1 MTASVL
7 IVDDEPLVSA
17 GLAMLVGAQ
26 PGLRCVGTPTD
37 AAGALAAVR
46 EKGPDLV
53 LMDVRMP
60 APDGGAAVDGIEA
73 TRLVLDADPRVRVVV
88 LTTFGSGDAVHAA
101 LRAGA
106 SAYLT
111 KDARPADLLATIRRV
126 LEDDAPLTVET
137 VAGIAARH
145 SATPFRGLD
154 ALAPLS
160 PREREVY
167 VLCARGMSNAEIAEA
182 AFLAEA
188 TVKSHVG
195 AVLAKLGLRSR
206 VQLVIHAYEQGL
218 AATSPVS
225 RS

>member
-1 MTASVL
+1 MTASILV
-7 IVDDEPLVSA
+7 VDDEPLVSA
-17 GLAMLVGAQ
+17 GIAMLLNAQ
-26 PGLRCVGTPTD
+26 PGMRAVGTPTTAD
-37 AAGALAAVR
+37 AAVAAVR
-46 EKGPDLV
+46 ERHPDVV

-60 APDGGAAVDGIEA
+60 GIDGLEA
-73 TRLVLDADPRVRVVV
+73 TRLVLEADADVRVIV
-88 LTTFGSGDAVHAA
+88 LTTFGSGDAVHTA

-111 KDARPADLLATIRRV
+111 KDVRPAELIATIRRV
-126 LEDDAPLTVET
+126 LDDDAPLTVAS
-137 VAGIAARH
+137 VASIAARH
-145 SATPFRGLD
+145 GTAPFLGLE

-195 AVLAKLGLRSR
+195 AILAKLGLRSR
-206 VQLVIHAYEQGL
+206 VQLVIHAYEHGL
-218 AATSPVS
+218 VATASP
-225 RS
+225 

>member
-1 MTASVL
+1 MTASILV
-7 IVDDEPLVSA
+7 VDDEPLVSA
-17 GLAMLVGAQ
+17 GIAMLLNAQ
-26 PGLRCVGTPTD
+26 PGMRAVGTPTTAD
-37 AAGALAAVR
+37 AAVVAVR
-46 EKGPDLV
+46 ERHPDVV

-60 APDGGAAVDGIEA
+60 GIDGLEA
-73 TRLVLDADPRVRVVV
+73 TRLVLEADADVRVIV

-111 KDARPADLLATIRRV
+111 KDVRPAELIATIRRV
-126 LEDDAPLTVET
+126 LDDDAPLTVAS
-137 VAGIAARH
+137 VASIAARH
-145 SATPFRGLD
+145 APAPFLGLD

-195 AVLAKLGLRSR
+195 AILAKLGMRSR
-206 VQLVIHAYEQGL
+206 VQLVIHAYEHGL
-218 AATSPVS
+218 VATASP
-225 RS
+225 